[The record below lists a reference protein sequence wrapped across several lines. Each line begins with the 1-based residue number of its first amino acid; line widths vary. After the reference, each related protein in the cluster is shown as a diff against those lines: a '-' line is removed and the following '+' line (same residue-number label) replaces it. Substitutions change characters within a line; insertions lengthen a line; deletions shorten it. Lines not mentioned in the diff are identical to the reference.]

1 MAVPQDP
8 QDPIRKQLVEA
19 RRAQILDAAASII
32 AAKGFHRATTKDIA
46 TAAGVAE
53 GTIYNYFE
61 GKDDLLIS
69 MVTRLADIDH
79 LSVELE
85 DALRGDV
92 KDFIIAMFRQRM
104 QLIRQNHETIQAVL
118 PEMFTNSALR
128 ERFYQQF
135 LARTTALLEQYV
147 GARVGMGQVQPVDV
161 ALAVR
166 AIQSTFVGM
175 FVLRILGDE
184 LLQARWDEMPEVLGT
199 IVFEGLKPAAA
210 GVGG

>member
-8 QDPIRKQLVEA
+8 QDPIRRQLVEA
-19 RRAQILDAAASII
+19 RRAQILDAAASVI
-32 AAKGFHRATTKDIA
+32 AAKGFHRATTREIA

-69 MVTRLADIDH
+69 MVTHLADMDH

-85 DALRGDV
+85 EALRGDV
-92 KDFIIAMFRQRM
+92 KDFIIDMFRHRM
-104 QLIRQNHETIQAVL
+104 QLIQQNHETIQAVL
-118 PEMFTNSALR
+118 PEMLTHPALR

-135 LARTTALLEQYV
+135 LSRTTALLEQYV
-147 GARVGMGQVQPVDV
+147 RARVGMGQVQPVDV

-166 AIQSTFVGM
+166 AIQSAFVGM
-175 FVLRILGDE
+175 LVLRMLGDE
-184 LLQARWDEMPEVLGT
+184 LLQSRWDEMPEVLGT
-199 IVFEGLKPAAA
+199 IVFEGLKPVAA

>member
-1 MAVPQDP
+1 MSVPQDP

-19 RRAQILDAAASII
+19 RRAQILDAAASVI
-32 AAKGFHRATTKDIA
+32 AAKGFHRATTREIA
-46 TAAGVAE
+46 AAAGVAE

-69 MVTRLADIDH
+69 MVTRLTDMDH

-92 KDFIIAMFRQRM
+92 KDFFVHMFRHRL
-104 QLIRQNHETIQAVL
+104 QLIRRNHETIQAVL
-118 PEMFTNSALR
+118 PEMFTNPALR

-135 LARTTALLEQYV
+135 LSRTTTLLEQYV
-147 GARVGMGQVQPVDV
+147 EARVGMGQVQPVDV

-166 AIQSTFVGM
+166 AIQSTFMGM
-175 FVLRILGDE
+175 LVLRMLGDD
-184 LLQARWDEMPEVLGT
+184 LLQSRWDEMPEVLGT
-199 IVFEGLKPAAA
+199 IVFEGLRAKAE

>member
-1 MAVPQDP
+1 MSAPEDP

-19 RRAQILDAAASII
+19 RRAQILDAAASVI
-32 AAKGFHRATTKDIA
+32 AAKGFHRATTRDIA

-69 MVTRLADIDH
+69 MVTRLTDMDH

-85 DALRGDV
+85 EALRGDV
-92 KDFIIAMFRQRM
+92 KDFFVAMFRHRM
-104 QLIRQNHETIQAVL
+104 ELVRQNHETIRAVL
-118 PEMFTNSALR
+118 PEMFTNPTLR
-128 ERFYQQF
+128 ERFYQHF
-135 LARTTALLEQYV
+135 LSRTTTLLEQYV
-147 GARVGMGQVQPVDV
+147 ETRVGMGQVRTVEV

-175 FVLRILGDE
+175 LVLDTLGDD
-184 LLQARWDEMPEVLGT
+184 LLQSRWDEMPEVLGT
-199 IVFEGLKPAAA
+199 IVFEGLKPVAA
-210 GVGG
+210 GVGR